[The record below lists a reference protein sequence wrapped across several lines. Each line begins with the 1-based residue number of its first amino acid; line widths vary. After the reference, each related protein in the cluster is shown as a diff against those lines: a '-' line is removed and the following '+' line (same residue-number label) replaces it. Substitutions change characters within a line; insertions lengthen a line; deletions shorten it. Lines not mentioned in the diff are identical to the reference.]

1 MRTLAL
7 AVLAVAMTAIPSFAQ
22 TDQPTKWIAS
32 GSFGRSFGGSTKG
45 PSANLGASLAYR
57 FKEGRIGIEVIAQG
71 TPNFQARDSRF
82 DSEPK
87 LNSYMGN
94 IVFYAPRGPAGRVQP
109 YAAGGFGAMQ
119 FMSDVKPFAASGPA
133 VVSANEFKPG
143 FDVGGGVILITST
156 SGDKPALGFVADVRF
171 FKAVSSTG
179 NTSTPEF
186 AYADSYLSGASI
198 WRTSFGIVVGW

>member
-1 MRTLAL
+1 MRALGL
-7 AVLAVAMTAIPSFAQ
+7 AVFAVALTAAPSFAQ
-22 TDQPTKWIAS
+22 TDQPTKWISS

-119 FMSDVKPFAASGPA
+119 FMSNVKPFAGAGA
-133 VVSANEFKPG
+133 AVSANEFKPG
-143 FDVGGGVILITST
+143 FDVGAGVILITST
-156 SGDKPALGFVADVRF
+156 SGDKPVLGFLADVRF

-179 NTSTPEF
+179 NTSTPEL

-198 WRTSFGIVVGW
+198 WRSSFGIVVGW